1 MPKTKV
7 IFPHKV
13 SVNLG
18 DIHMGIIQDYMER
31 FERDQSTAIRELLLH
46 GINYVY
52 YIGDR
57 EATADKK
64 KNNSDQNHLPIEEQQ
79 SEDGNKHDGNGM

>member
-7 IFPHKV
+7 IFPHKL

-18 DIHMGIIQDYMER
+18 DIHLEIIKDYMHR
-31 FERDQSTAIRELLLH
+31 FNRDQSTAIRELLLH

-52 YIGDR
+52 YIGDKD
-57 EATADKK
+57 AAVQNQ
-64 KNNSDQNHLPIEEQQ
+64 NNNNHRSTNEETVN
-79 SEDGNKHDGNGM
+79 DI

>member
-18 DIHMGIIQDYMER
+18 DIHLGVINDYMER

-57 EATADKK
+57 EAASEKK
-64 KNNSDQNHLPIEEQQ
+64 KNSNATTEQNHFPIEN
-79 SEDGNKHDGNGM
+79 DGAHGGNGGK